1 MQGEARV
8 PQGLQYKLRVG
19 PRSLLALGR
28 DHGQVGAWD
37 FPSLE
42 FIEKPF
48 SWRRSRAAMRKL
60 TSWGERGRKG
70 QKGTQAYLAPGLW
83 QTVCSGLPT
92 ILQDKH
98 C

>member
-28 DHGQVGAWD
+28 HHGQVGAWD

-48 SWRRSRAAMRKL
+48 SWRSRSRAAMRKL
-60 TSWGERGRKG
+60 TSWGGKG
-70 QKGTQAYLAPGLW
+70 KKGPEGN
-83 QTVCSGLPT
+83 SGLSGTWPVADC
-92 ILQDKH
+92 LLRPPNH
-98 C
+98 PSR